1 MAHMIDN
8 TTGTNAIAYV
18 GDKPWHGLGQQLEE
32 NAPLEQWIIQAGLNW
47 SIKSAPVGFDAPN
60 GERVIIPNRRAL
72 FRSDTGMYLS
82 TMSQKHY
89 HVVQPSEILEFYR
102 ELVADNGLFNLET
115 AGSLDAGKKIW
126 AMAKYKKDIDMAGDI
141 VKPYVLLATSCDGS
155 MATTAMFTTVRVVC
169 NNTLQ
174 FSVDRDGTAAL
185 KIGHRRAFDG
195 AAIKKE
201 LGLVKDLDLAFAEE
215 MARLVNQE
223 VGTEQAREIFA
234 ETYIRRDAKNNIVNE
249 RFVGLTTEKLMDI
262 LKNGPGAQLET
273 AANTAWGVVNAVTHF
288 EDFKRRVNNKGD
300 AENNRF
306 KSSQFGDG
314 ANRKAKVLE
323 LLAA

>member
-8 TTGTNAIAYV
+8 TTGADAIAYV
-18 GDKPWHGLGQQLEE
+18 GEKPWHGLGQQLTE
-32 NAPLEQWIIQAGLNW
+32 NAPIEEWIVQAGLNW
-47 SIKSAPVGFDAPN
+47 SIKSAPVSFEDGA
-60 GERVIIPNRRAL
+60 GERSIIPNRRAL
-72 FRSDTGMYLS
+72 YRSDTGMYLS

-126 AMAKYKKDIDMAGDI
+126 AMAKYKDDIDMGGDI
-141 VKPYVLLATSCDGS
+141 VKPYVMLATSCDGT

-174 FSVDRDGTAAL
+174 FSVDRDGKSAL
-185 KIGHRRAFDG
+185 KIGHRGAFDG

-201 LGLVKDLDLAFAEE
+201 LGLVKDLDVAFAEE

-223 VGTEQAREIFA
+223 VGMDEAREIFA
-234 ETYIRRDAKNNIVNE
+234 ETYVRRDAKGNVVNE
-249 RFVGLTTEKLMDI
+249 RFVGLTTDKLMQI
-262 LKNGPGAQLET
+262 LKNGPGANLET
-273 AANTAWGVVNAVTHF
+273 AKNTAWGVVNAVTHF

-300 AENNRF
+300 AANNRF